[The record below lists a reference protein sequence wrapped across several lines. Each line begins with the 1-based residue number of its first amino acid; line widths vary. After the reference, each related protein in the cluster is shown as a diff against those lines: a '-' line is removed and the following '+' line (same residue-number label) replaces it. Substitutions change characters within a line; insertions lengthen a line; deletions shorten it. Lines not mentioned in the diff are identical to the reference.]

1 MIDEHVVVL
10 AELLHRDATSELHR
24 EFLAHWSEHD
34 DFSFLISL
42 LLECPDNKARSCVA
56 ALMKYILVRLKMK
69 EKDYLFEAEDYEFEG
84 DDGKKITL
92 QRHKSLS
99 ARFVVKMLELLN
111 TKVAKNWSHFE

>member
-1 MIDEHVVVL
+1 
-10 AELLHRDATSELHR
+10 
-24 EFLAHWSEHD
+24 
-34 DFSFLISL
+34 
-42 LLECPDNKARSCVA
+42 
-56 ALMKYILVRLKMK
+56 MK

-99 ARFVVKMLELLN
+99 ARFIVKMLELLN

>member
-1 MIDEHVVVL
+1 
-10 AELLHRDATSELHR
+10 
-24 EFLAHWSEHD
+24 
-34 DFSFLISL
+34 
-42 LLECPDNKARSCVA
+42 
-56 ALMKYILVRLKMK
+56 MKYILVRLKMK

-99 ARFVVKMLELLN
+99 ARFIVKMLELLN